1 MNISSFIAG
10 RIAFNRQ
17 RSFSRII
24 VRLAIIATTISVAVM
39 IMTLAFVNGYQ
50 EAVSQK
56 IFSFWGH
63 LRVQHYEQYKSAIAE
78 ESPILKND
86 TIVGEIEKIKAV
98 KHVQA
103 FATKNAILKTNESIE
118 GVLFKGVDKNYD
130 FSAMQQ
136 FLTQGRW
143 VQFGD
148 SSYSREIVI
157 SEYTAKQLQLKLN
170 DKILIYFFR
179 GNDKTPRP
187 DKLTI
192 VGLYKTYMEEYDKL
206 YAIGDIA
213 LIQKLNN
220 WTKGEIGGYEIF
232 LNDYHDMDKVNDE
245 IFESLPGEWG
255 SKTIK
260 NIYPNIFDW
269 LKLQDVNMNVV
280 MGVMIIIAIIN
291 LVTCLIIMV
300 LERTRM
306 IGVLKALGASDW
318 TVQKIFTVQGAIITA
333 AGTAAGLVIGLGIC
347 ILQQKTHF
355 LKFWDEN
362 AYYMTVLPVKII
374 WWQIVLV
381 IIGTL
386 IVCTLTLLIPSL
398 VSRRIRPAKAV
409 QFR

>member
-24 VRLAIIATTISVAVM
+24 VRLAIIATTISMAVM

-136 FLTQGRW
+136 FLTQGRG

-148 SSYSREIVI
+148 SS
-157 SEYTAKQLQLKLN
+157 
-170 DKILIYFFR
+170 
-179 GNDKTPRP
+179 
-187 DKLTI
+187 
-192 VGLYKTYMEEYDKL
+192 
-206 YAIGDIA
+206 
-213 LIQKLNN
+213 
-220 WTKGEIGGYEIF
+220 
-232 LNDYHDMDKVNDE
+232 
-245 IFESLPGEWG
+245 
-255 SKTIK
+255 
-260 NIYPNIFDW
+260 
-269 LKLQDVNMNVV
+269 
-280 MGVMIIIAIIN
+280 
-291 LVTCLIIMV
+291 
-300 LERTRM
+300 
-306 IGVLKALGASDW
+306 
-318 TVQKIFTVQGAIITA
+318 
-333 AGTAAGLVIGLGIC
+333 
-347 ILQQKTHF
+347 
-355 LKFWDEN
+355 
-362 AYYMTVLPVKII
+362 
-374 WWQIVLV
+374 
-381 IIGTL
+381 
-386 IVCTLTLLIPSL
+386 
-398 VSRRIRPAKAV
+398 
-409 QFR
+409 